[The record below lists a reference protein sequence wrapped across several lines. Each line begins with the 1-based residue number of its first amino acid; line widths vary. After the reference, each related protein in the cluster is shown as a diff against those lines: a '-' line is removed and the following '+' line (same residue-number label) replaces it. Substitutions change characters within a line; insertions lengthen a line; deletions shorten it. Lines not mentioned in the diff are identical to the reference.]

1 MWMCAIASGAFPLT
15 HKKRKKEK
23 KKKKCKPFSVKGKKN
38 DSY

>member
-15 HKKRKKEK
+15 HKKRKK
-23 KKKKCKPFSVKGKKN
+23 KCKPFSVKGKKN